1 MKKFRNVVALLLCL
15 VLTLSLG
22 TANASA
28 VDVSGNDSFK
38 SISCNGVKEFPDGQT
53 VRKVPYSS
61 SKLMTNSVIYGIIMS

>member
-38 SISCNGVKEFPDGQT
+38 SISCNGVKEFPAMSRE
-53 VRKVPYSS
+53 VRNLGTPRNELSCA
-61 SKLMTNSVIYGIIMS
+61 